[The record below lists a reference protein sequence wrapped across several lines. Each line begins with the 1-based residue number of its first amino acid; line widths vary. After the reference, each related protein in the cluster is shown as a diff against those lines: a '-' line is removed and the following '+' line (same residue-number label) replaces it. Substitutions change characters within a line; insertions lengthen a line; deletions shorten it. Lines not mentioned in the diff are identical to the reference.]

1 MEFNDRS
8 NPRTKEGTMEKRNI
22 LDGVNALC
30 EGHELTLNA
39 SESGIISVKT
49 ITRKRVENIDS

>member
-22 LDGVNALC
+22 FDGVNALC
-30 EGHELTLNA
+30 EGH
-39 SESGIISVKT
+39 
-49 ITRKRVENIDS
+49 D